1 MPRWMLLRVMQVSI
15 LGMMALLFMLGGCD
29 ASSTSKPR
37 PTTPPIIPTVTT
49 ALPGSWYTAS
59 TPGALGFTDG
69 SGSVGLA
76 ASPANPPEIA
86 GCGMPAL
93 GLNETAA
100 PKFLYSVNAGHTWH
114 THTIQGATTT
124 NSCSIVADSIL
135 PQTFVI
141 QIGGNGSPQLLV
153 TRDNGVTWKSLAS
166 PSGYAPLL
174 SGSPGF
180 GASYL
185 VDGHLITTFLPV
197 GQTSPFRLYDLNLS
211 GGFTALDTHLPQP
224 PKSTGLVGFEALA
237 VDPTDPG
244 HLYAAIYGAFGPNH
258 NSGFRLYETRDAG
271 ATWQDIH
278 EWQTSLSLAIWA
290 SPDKRIYA
298 LDLQDTQTG
307 LYSTA
312 DGATWQ
318 FTDVNAGSLA
328 LSPSGL
334 VVLIGDQNLTSFDA
348 TRRLLQAI
356 STQQPHVLFGTTFW
370 VVIDHPSPAF
380 LLVTNQGTFVRPFTP
395 AH

>member
-1 MPRWMLLRVMQVSI
+1 MQVSI
-15 LGMMALLFMLGGCD
+15 LGMMSLLLILGGCD
-29 ASSTSKPR
+29 SSSGATQR
-37 PTTPPIIPTVTT
+37 PTMPPIIPTVTT
-49 ALPGSWYTAS
+49 VLPDGWYTVS
-59 TPGALGFTDG
+59 TPSALGFTDG

-76 ASPANPPEIA
+76 VSPANPPEIA
-86 GCGMPAL
+86 GCGMPAMS
-93 GLNETAA
+93 LNEKAV
-100 PKFLYSVNAGHTWH
+100 PKFLYSADAGHTWH
-114 THTIQGATTT
+114 VNVIQGASAT

-141 QIGGNGSPQLLV
+141 QLGGNGSPQLLV

-174 SGSPGF
+174 SEIPGF

-185 VDGHLITTFLPV
+185 VDGHLITAFLPV
-197 GQTSPFRLYDLNLS
+197 GQTSPFHLYDLRLS
-211 GGFTALDTHLPQP
+211 GGFTALDTHMPQP
-224 PKSTGLVGFEALA
+224 PKIAGLVGAQPPEAFA
-237 VDPTDPG
+237 VDPTNPG
-244 HLYAAIYGAFGPNH
+244 HLYVAVYGAFGPNH
-258 NSGFRLYETRDAG
+258 NSGFRLYETRNAG
-271 ATWQDIH
+271 VSWQDIH
-278 EWQTSLSLAIWA
+278 EWQTSLRLAIWT
-290 SPDKRIYA
+290 SSDKRVYA

-312 DGATWQ
+312 DDATWQ
-318 FTDVNAGSLA
+318 FTNVNAGSLA

-348 TRRLLQAI
+348 SRRLLQPI
-356 STQQPHVLFGTTFW
+356 SAQQPHVLFGTTFW
-370 VVIDHPSPAF
+370 VVIDRPSPAF